1 MDYIKRGNI
10 YIVTRMTGNRDNI
23 LGICFSEND
32 EKDNENNIN
41 VIEWNSSIRNGSI
54 PNFKTSRDEVL
65 KQVLYS
71 LKITNE
77 SLETNY
83 KLSKIYF
90 LPEEDGS
97 QLIYERLMASL
108 IVHYHKGN
116 KFRELQLTSD
126 WTGEG

>member
-23 LGICFSEND
+23 LGVCFSEN
-32 EKDNENNIN
+32 DNENNIN
-41 VIEWNSSIRNGSI
+41 VIEWNSSIRNGYI
-54 PNFKTSRDEVL
+54 PNFKTSSLEVL
-65 KQVLYS
+65 KQVLYG

-90 LPEEDGS
+90 LPAEDGS
-97 QLIYERLMASL
+97 ESIYERLIASL